1 MRNAATRWALA
12 LGAASLG
19 LVLLVGPATATPPAG
34 DVQLLLRE
42 HYDYSTIDWTASAP
56 ISGQGTW
63 AKGLLTFHGGRG
75 NPNWAGMIKTTLTSS
90 GGSFDM
96 SFEGRGDG
104 TTGAF
109 SGTWNVS
116 HGTGAYAGIHGT
128 GTWYED
134 DVSQPG
140 IVVFPCV
147 GQVHFD

>member
-1 MRNAATRWALA
+1 MRGISAAVLVGLAALLTVVA
-12 LGAASLG
+12 GPAAASPSG
-19 LVLLVGPATATPPAG
+19 SVTMS
-34 DVQLLLRE
+34 LRE
-42 HYDYSTIDWTASAP
+42 NYDYSTIDWTATSP
-56 ISGQGTW
+56 ISGGGTW

-90 GGSFDM
+90 AGSFDM
-96 SFEGRGDG
+96 EFQGRGDG

-109 SGTWNVS
+109 SGTWNIS

-128 GTWYED
+128 GTWHED

-140 IVVFPCV
+140 VVVFACV